1 MRKTRATREQL
12 RARLGLRSSNAAQP
26 HTNQARASKL
36 PGHGNRRQ
44 TKRRAITEQE
54 R

>member
-1 MRKTRATREQL
+1 MRKSKATRERL
-12 RARLGLRSSNAAQP
+12 WARLGLRSSNAAQP
-26 HTNQARASKL
+26 HTNQARAAKL

-44 TKRRAITEQE
+44 NKRRAITEQE